1 MQPQQRKTTLLR
13 EFISSE
19 SFLIN
24 CPRLCTLTP
33 TTDDDVDGKLFN
45 ALIQFPHIIHS
56 IPRKRVHRSN
66 SFPFL
71 FYSHERD
78 TLCLVS
84 PSRLIEGGRTGGWH
98 RWLYCSSL
106 RLFGA
111 SSSHHQHLHPHMVS
125 PVKPLR
131 YVLY

>member
-84 PSRLIEGGRTGGWH
+84 PSRLIEGGQVDGCTVAVYVYSVHH
-98 RWLYCSSL
+98 RHIINISTHTWCPPLNLYDMFCTKEL
-106 RLFGA
+106 
-111 SSSHHQHLHPHMVS
+111 
-125 PVKPLR
+125 
-131 YVLY
+131 